1 MSSSIDQRIVEMQF
15 DNKEFE
21 SGIQTSLK
29 SIRNLENGLQLKD
42 GAKGFENIGRAANN
56 VSFDTLGNG
65 VVAIQQKFTAME
77 VVAITALQNIVNKA
91 MAAGEHLVKSLS
103 IDQIS
108 AGFEKF
114 GSKTSSVATLEA
126 QGYALEDV
134 NRELDRLNTFTD
146 ETSYNFTD
154 IVANIA
160 KFTATGKN
168 LTESVT
174 AMEGIANWA
183 ALSGQNAQTA
193 SRAMYQLSQAMGAG
207 VMRLEDYKSIQN
219 ASMDT
224 DEFRRKCIAAAI
236 SLGTLKD
243 NGDETYSAVSQ
254 GAKATAFNVS
264 QFTTQLTDGAWLT
277 SDVMMQVFNDY
288 SKAVTEIVDAS
299 NKRSMTVSEIIEE
312 IHSKSEK
319 ESISID
325 EAIKSLGYTFDEFSL
340 KAFEAAQ
347 KARTF
352 GDAIESVKDA
362 VSTGWMKTFELIFG
376 NADEATDLWTE
387 LANRMYDVFAGG
399 AEIRNEI
406 LESWKDAGGRT
417 DLIDSI
423 WNIWDAVESV
433 VVPIKEAFDN
443 IFPPMTAE
451 RLVNITSTLESFT
464 SKLKISD
471 DTADKLKRTFSGIFS
486 VFSIFKKVLGT
497 VGDAVAR
504 LLGASGLK
512 DLGNVLLNATAKIGD
527 FLTSL
532 NENLDLSSFESFL
545 SSITTAISNFV
556 SSLTGG
562 SSLSGVL
569 DSIGSIIGSLASKI
583 GEIVSQI
590 ISWTKENV
598 SLMGIG
604 QTLGTIFGILVGKN
618 IVDATKNL
626 SGATKSIKE
635 FLSNLFDK
643 KKESGLKSSISEIFD
658 SLHDSLENFTTG
670 IKASALL
677 EIAAAIG
684 ILTASLKTISELD
697 LGGIVKSVTTIGV
710 LFKMLSMTLE
720 SVTKTLQSNGSKGLV
735 KAGASMVLMA
745 ESMKILAD
753 AVSKFGSLSLPELG
767 KGLIGVAGGLT
778 ALCLGLKAISG
789 VKVSLTTSAAML
801 ALAESCNIL
810 GDAMTKF
817 AGLSWDEIAHG
828 LVGMGGALAELV
840 VAISALGKSGNFSS
854 LLGSAGIFVVVQSL
868 EPLADALA
876 KFGSMSWEEIQ
887 RGLVAMGVAIG
898 ELSVALIAVGT
909 IAGFSSIFA
918 AGALDLVILGLSSLA
933 DALMKFGS
941 IPWEQ
946 SSQGIDAMGGA
957 LAELSIALVAVG
969 KLAGFSGI
977 FAAGSIDLVILGM
990 EPLADALAKFG
1001 SMSWEEIQRGL
1012 VAMGGALAEVSLFSG
1027 ALGVIAGFS
1036 GLLGAGSILL
1046 TIQGLGDLAD
1056 ALAKFGS
1063 IPWEQGM
1070 QGLGFMG
1077 SALSEIAIIT
1087 AADGLLAGIAGVIGS
1102 GSLLIAIQGLSDLAD
1117 AFIKF
1122 SEIPWENAQTGLAS
1136 MGAALSEIAGGGLLA
1151 TFSGFG
1157 ASAISDMAKPLGDLA
1172 DSVKKWSDVTVPT
1185 GIATQ
1190 LGSLASG
1197 VNGFMFAGSGA
1208 DAIATVAKP
1217 IGDLA
1222 NSVKKWS
1229 DVVVPQDIGTQLGS
1243 LATGVNG
1250 FMFGGMGA
1258 NAIATLAEPLGK
1270 LAISVKKWS
1279 GVTIPD
1285 TLGTQLSG
1293 LATGVTSFTFSELG
1307 ASVLNPVSEG
1317 LTSLVEAV
1325 KKWAD
1330 VSIPE
1335 NMSAD
1340 LQNLALGIS
1349 SFGPD
1354 FLAGWSL
1361 SAVVGPLKELADSVK
1376 AWADV
1381 SLPTNMQSNLES
1393 LAKGVEAFSFSAF
1406 GGWSISAIV
1415 APLKDL
1421 AASVSAWNTVSFSSS
1436 LGENLEKLATGLESM
1451 AGVSFGYGYVST
1463 LDSVR
1468 SSISEFSSID
1478 FASIASGFNLLNEA
1492 GANLQ
1497 VSLSS
1502 LLEIIS
1508 GYANS
1513 FNSEGAL
1520 LATAL
1525 SDGMLLQSEVLTTTV
1540 TILLTNAVSSA
1551 NQKYNDFL
1559 NAGSYLATALG
1570 AGISQNTSTV
1580 DAVNATMDT
1589 SLQNIQN
1596 RQGDFYS
1603 SGDSSATSVSDGFAS
1618 KQYASVG
1625 TIENLITACISKIN
1639 NMQKDF
1645 LTAGTHSIDGF
1656 IEGITSKIQ
1665 AAAEA
1670 AADLARSALN
1680 AAKLALDI
1688 NSPSKEFAWLGEM
1701 SGEGYI
1707 QAMHKMVSKV
1717 SQSGTEL
1724 GNAAVNSITLALESL
1739 MDLVNNGIDTEPT
1752 IRPVIDLSDVEAG
1765 LYTLNGLMSDRR
1777 TLALAGS
1784 VRNVNSAARQMSAPV
1799 STNDNGSDDQNESTP
1814 IVQEF
1819 NQYNYSPKAL
1829 SRREI
1834 YRDTKNLF
1842 AIMKRGG
1849 KAR

>member
-56 VSFDTLGNG
+56 VSFDTLGSG

-154 IVANIA
+154 MVANIA

-277 SDVMMQVFNDY
+277 SDVMMKVFNDY

-319 ESISID
+319 ESISVD

-433 VVPIKEAFDN
+433 VIPIKEAFDN

-451 RLVNITSTLESFT
+451 RLVNITSALESFT
-464 SKLKISD
+464 SKLKIGD
-471 DTADKLKRTFSGIFS
+471 ETADKLKRTFSGIFS
-486 VFSIFKKVLGT
+486 VFSIFKKILGT
-497 VGDAVAR
+497 VGDAVAK

-512 DLGNVLLNATAKIGD
+512 DLGNMLLNITAKIGD

-532 NENLDLSSFESFL
+532 NENLDLGSFESFL
-545 SSITTAISNFV
+545 SSITTVVSNFV
-556 SSLTGG
+556 SSLTGS

-569 DSIGSIIGSLASKI
+569 GGIGSIIGSLASKI
-583 GEIVSQI
+583 GEVLSQI
-590 ISWTKENV
+590 VSWTKENV

-618 IVDATKNL
+618 IVDATNNL
-626 SGATKSIKE
+626 SGATKSIKD
-635 FLSNLFDK
+635 FFSNLFDK
-643 KKESGLKSSISEIFD
+643 KKENGLKSSISGIFD
-658 SLHDSLENFTTG
+658 SLHDSIENFTTG

-720 SVTKTLQSNGSKGLV
+720 SITKTLQSNGSKGLV
-735 KAGASMVLMA
+735 KAGASIVLMA

-753 AVSKFGSLSLPELG
+753 AMSKFGSRSLPELG
-767 KGLIGVAGGLT
+767 KGLTGVAGGLT
-778 ALCLGLKAISG
+778 ALCLGLKAING
-789 VKVSLTTSAAML
+789 VKISLTTSVAML

-810 GDAMTKF
+810 GDTMTKF

-840 VAISALGKSGNFSS
+840 VAISVLGKFGGFSS
-854 LLGSAGIFVVVQSL
+854 LLGSAGILVVVQSL

-876 KFGSMSWEEIQ
+876 KFGSMPWEEIQ

-918 AGALDLVILGLSSLA
+918 AGALDLVILGLS
-933 DALMKFGS
+933 
-941 IPWEQ
+941 
-946 SSQGIDAMGGA
+946 
-957 LAELSIALVAVG
+957 
-969 KLAGFSGI
+969 
-977 FAAGSIDLVILGM
+977 
-990 EPLADALAKFG
+990 PLADALAKFG
-1001 SMSWEEIQRGL
+1001 SMSWKEIQRSL

-1046 TIQGLGDLAD
+1046 TIQGLGDIAD

-1063 IPWEQGM
+1063 IPWEQCM

-1102 GSLLIAIQGLSDLAD
+1102 GSLLIAIQGLGDLAD

-1157 ASAISDMAKPLGDLA
+1157 ASAISEMAKPLGDLA

-1243 LATGVNG
+1243 LASGVNG

-1258 NAIATLAEPLGK
+1258 NTIATLAEPLGN

-1279 GVTIPD
+1279 GVTVPD
-1285 TLGTQLSG
+1285 TFGTQLSG
-1293 LATGVTSFTFSELG
+1293 LATGIISFTFSGLG

-1335 NMSAD
+1335 NMSTD

-1361 SAVVGPLKELADSVK
+1361 SAVVGPLKELVDSVK
-1376 AWADV
+1376 AWTDV

-1415 APLKDL
+1415 TPLKEL
-1421 AASVSAWNTVSFSSS
+1421 AASISAWNNVSFSGN

-1478 FASIASGFNLLNEA
+1478 FASITSGFNLLNEA
-1492 GANLQ
+1492 GTNLQ

-1513 FNSEGAL
+1513 FNSEGVS

-1580 DAVNATMDT
+1580 DAVNATMNT
-1589 SLQNIQN
+1589 SLQSIQN

-1603 SGDSSATSVSDGFAS
+1603 SGNGSATNVSNGFAS
-1618 KQYASVG
+1618 KQAASVG
-1625 TIENLITACISKIN
+1625 TVENLITACISKIN
-1639 NMQKDF
+1639 AMRTDF
-1645 LTAGTHSIDGF
+1645 LTAGTHAISGF
-1656 IEGITSKIQ
+1656 IDGITSKIPS
-1665 AAAEA
+1665 AAESA
-1670 AADLARSALN
+1670 ANLARSALN
-1680 AAKLALDI
+1680 AAKSALDI

-1717 SQSGTEL
+1717 SQSGSEL
-1724 GNAAVNSITLALESL
+1724 GNTAVNSTTLALESL
-1739 MDLVNNGIDTEPT
+1739 MDLVNNGIDATPT
-1752 IRPVIDLSDVEAG
+1752 IRPVIDLSDVESGVTA
-1765 LYTLNGLMSDRR
+1765 LNGLMTAPHTLSLTGSINRVNAVSNSMDDSRSD
-1777 TLALAGS
+1777 
-1784 VRNVNSAARQMSAPV
+1784 SAS
-1799 STNDNGSDDQNESTP
+1799 SNQN
-1814 IVQEF
+1814 
-1819 NQYNYSPKAL
+1819 
-1829 SRREI
+1829 
-1834 YRDTKNLF
+1834 
-1842 AIMKRGG
+1842 GG
-1849 KAR
+1849 KTVEYGPMTINVYGAVGQDVNELANIVMEKVQHKVERTGAMWE

>member
-56 VSFDTLGNG
+56 VSFDTLGSG
-65 VVAIQQKFTAME
+65 VIAIQQKFTAME

-154 IVANIA
+154 MVANIA

-264 QFTTQLTDGAWLT
+264 QFTTQLTEGAWLT
-277 SDVMMQVFNDY
+277 SDVMMKVFNDY

-340 KAFEAAQ
+340 KAFESAQ

-433 VVPIKEAFDN
+433 VIPIKEAFDN
-443 IFPPMTAE
+443 IFPSMTAE
-451 RLVNITSTLESFT
+451 RLVNITSALESFT
-464 SKLKISD
+464 SKLKIGD
-471 DTADKLKRTFSGIFS
+471 ETADKLKRTFSGIFS
-486 VFSIFKKVLGT
+486 VFSIFKKILGT
-497 VGDAVAR
+497 VSDAVAK

-512 DLGNVLLNATAKIGD
+512 DLGNMLLNITAKIGD

-545 SSITTAISNFV
+545 SSITTVISNFV
-556 SSLTGG
+556 SSLTGSFG
-562 SSLSGVL
+562 LSGVL
-569 DSIGSIIGSLASKI
+569 GGIGSIIGSLASKI
-583 GEIVSQI
+583 GEVVSQI
-590 ISWTKENV
+590 VSWTKENV

-618 IVDATKNL
+618 IVDATNNL

-635 FLSNLFDK
+635 FFSNLFDK
-643 KKESGLKSSISEIFD
+643 KKESGLKSSISGIFD
-658 SLHDSLENFTTG
+658 SLHDSLENFTAG

-684 ILTASLKTISELD
+684 ILTESLKTISELD

-753 AVSKFGSLSLPELG
+753 AMSKFGNFSLPELG
-767 KGLIGVAGGLT
+767 KGLTGVAGGLT
-778 ALCLGLKAISG
+778 ALCLGLKAING
-789 VKVSLTTSAAML
+789 VKVSLTTSVAML

-840 VAISALGKSGNFSS
+840 VAISVLGKFGGFSS

-868 EPLADALA
+868 EPL
-876 KFGSMSWEEIQ
+876 
-887 RGLVAMGVAIG
+887 V
-898 ELSVALIAVGT
+898 
-909 IAGFSSIFA
+909 
-918 AGALDLVILGLSSLA
+918 
-933 DALMKFGS
+933 
-941 IPWEQ
+941 
-946 SSQGIDAMGGA
+946 
-957 LAELSIALVAVG
+957 
-969 KLAGFSGI
+969 
-977 FAAGSIDLVILGM
+977 
-990 EPLADALAKFG
+990 DALAKFG

-1012 VAMGGALAEVSLFSG
+1012 VAMGGALVEVSLFSG

-1046 TIQGLGDLAD
+1046 TIQGLSDLAD

-1063 IPWEQGM
+1063 ISWEQGM

-1087 AADGLLAGIAGVIGS
+1087 AADGLLAGIAGAIGS
-1102 GSLLIAIQGLSDLAD
+1102 GSLLIAIQGLGDLAD

-1122 SEIPWENAQTGLAS
+1122 SEIPWENAQTGLAT
-1136 MGAALSEIAGGGLLA
+1136 MGTALSEIAGGGLLA

-1157 ASAISDMAKPLGDLA
+1157 ASAISEMANPLGDLA

-1243 LATGVNG
+1243 LASGVNG

-1258 NAIATLAEPLGK
+1258 NTIATLAEPIGK

-1279 GVTIPD
+1279 GVTVPD

-1293 LATGVTSFTFSELG
+1293 LATGVTSFTFSGLG

-1330 VSIPE
+1330 VFIPE
-1335 NMSAD
+1335 NMSTD

-1376 AWADV
+1376 AWNDV

-1415 APLKDL
+1415 TPLKDL
-1421 AASVSAWNTVSFSSS
+1421 AASLSAWNNVSFSGN

-1451 AGVSFGYGYVST
+1451 AGVSFGYGYAST

-1492 GANLQ
+1492 GTNLQ

-1513 FNSEGAL
+1513 FNSEGAS

-1525 SDGMLLQSEVLTTTV
+1525 SEGMLLQSEVLTTTV

-1580 DAVNATMDT
+1580 NAVNATIDT
-1589 SLQNIQN
+1589 SLQSIQN

-1603 SGDSSATSVSDGFAS
+1603 SGDGSATNVSNGFAS
-1618 KQYASVG
+1618 KQGASVG
-1625 TIENLITACISKIN
+1625 TVENLITACVSKIN
-1639 NMQKDF
+1639 AMRTDF
-1645 LTAGTHSIDGF
+1645 LTAGTYAIGGF
-1656 IEGITSKIQ
+1656 IEGFTSKIQ
-1665 AAAEA
+1665 SAAEA

-1680 AAKLALDI
+1680 AAKSALDI

-1724 GNAAVNSITLALESL
+1724 GNTAVNSTTLALESL
-1739 MDLVNNGIDTEPT
+1739 MDLINNGIDTEPT

-1799 STNDNGSDDQNESTP
+1799 STNDNSSANQNEP
-1814 IVQEF
+1814 APVVQEF

-1849 KAR
+1849 KA

>member
-56 VSFDTLGNG
+56 VSFDTLGSG

-154 IVANIA
+154 MVANIA

-277 SDVMMQVFNDY
+277 SDVMMKVFNDY

-433 VVPIKEAFDN
+433 VIPIKEAFDN

-451 RLVNITSTLESFT
+451 RLVNITSALESFT
-464 SKLKISD
+464 SKLKIGD
-471 DTADKLKRTFSGIFS
+471 ETADKLKRTFSGIFS
-486 VFSIFKKVLGT
+486 VFSIFKKILGT
-497 VGDAVAR
+497 VSDAVAK

-512 DLGNVLLNATAKIGD
+512 DLGNMLLNITAKIGD

-545 SSITTAISNFV
+545 SSITTVISNFV
-556 SSLTGG
+556 SSLTGSFG
-562 SSLSGVL
+562 LSGVL
-569 DSIGSIIGSLASKI
+569 GGIGSIIGSFASKI
-583 GEIVSQI
+583 GEVVSQI
-590 ISWTKENV
+590 VSWTKENV

-618 IVDATKNL
+618 IVDATNNL

-635 FLSNLFDK
+635 FFSNLFDK

-658 SLHDSLENFTTG
+658 SLHDSLENFTAG

-753 AVSKFGSLSLPELG
+753 AMSKFGSLSLPELG
-767 KGLIGVAGGLT
+767 KGLTGVAGGLT
-778 ALCLGLKAISG
+778 ALCLGLKAING
-789 VKVSLTTSAAML
+789 VKVSLTTSVAML

-840 VAISALGKSGNFSS
+840 VAISVLGKFGGFSS

-868 EPLADALA
+868 EPL
-876 KFGSMSWEEIQ
+876 
-887 RGLVAMGVAIG
+887 V
-898 ELSVALIAVGT
+898 
-909 IAGFSSIFA
+909 
-918 AGALDLVILGLSSLA
+918 
-933 DALMKFGS
+933 
-941 IPWEQ
+941 
-946 SSQGIDAMGGA
+946 
-957 LAELSIALVAVG
+957 
-969 KLAGFSGI
+969 
-977 FAAGSIDLVILGM
+977 
-990 EPLADALAKFG
+990 DALAKFG

-1046 TIQGLGDLAD
+1046 TIQGLSDLAD

-1087 AADGLLAGIAGVIGS
+1087 AADGLLAGIAGAIGS

-1122 SEIPWENAQTGLAS
+1122 SEIPWENAQTGLAT
-1136 MGAALSEIAGGGLLA
+1136 MGTALSEIAGGGLLA

-1157 ASAISDMAKPLGDLA
+1157 ASAISEMAKPLGDLA

-1243 LATGVNG
+1243 LASGVNG

-1258 NAIATLAEPLGK
+1258 NTIATLAEPIGK

-1279 GVTIPD
+1279 GVTVPD

-1293 LATGVTSFTFSELG
+1293 LATGVTSFTFSGLG

-1330 VSIPE
+1330 VFIPE
-1335 NMSAD
+1335 NMSTD

-1376 AWADV
+1376 AWNDV

-1415 APLKDL
+1415 TPLKDL
-1421 AASVSAWNTVSFSSS
+1421 AASLSAWNNVSFSGN

-1451 AGVSFGYGYVST
+1451 TGISFGYGYAST

-1492 GANLQ
+1492 GTNLQ

-1513 FNSEGAL
+1513 FNSEGAS

-1540 TILLTNAVSSA
+1540 TILLTNAVLSA

-1570 AGISQNTSTV
+1570 VGISQNTSMV
-1580 DAVNATMDT
+1580 DAVNATMNT
-1589 SLQNIQN
+1589 SLQSIQN
-1596 RQGDFYS
+1596 RQGAFYS
-1603 SGDSSATSVSDGFAS
+1603 SGNGSATNVSNGFAS
-1618 KQYASVG
+1618 KQDAFVG
-1625 TIENLITACISKIN
+1625 TVGNLITACISKIN
-1639 NMQKDF
+1639 SMRTDF
-1645 LTAGTHSIDGF
+1645 LTAGTYAISGF

-1665 AAAEA
+1665 SAAEA

-1680 AAKLALDI
+1680 AAKSALDI

-1724 GNAAVNSITLALESL
+1724 GNAAVNSATLALESL
-1739 MDLVNNGIDTEPT
+1739 MDLVSNGIDTEPT

-1784 VRNVNSAARQMSAPV
+1784 VRNVNSAARQMTSSV
-1799 STNDNGSDDQNESTP
+1799 STNDNSSANQNEP
-1814 IVQEF
+1814 APVVQEF

-1849 KAR
+1849 KA

>member
-56 VSFDTLGNG
+56 VSFDTLGSG

-154 IVANIA
+154 MVANIA

-264 QFTTQLTDGAWLT
+264 QFTTQLTEGAWLT
-277 SDVMMQVFNDY
+277 SDVMMKVFNDY

-340 KAFEAAQ
+340 KAFESAQ

-433 VVPIKEAFDN
+433 VIPIKEAFDN

-451 RLVNITSTLESFT
+451 RLVNITSALESFT
-464 SKLKISD
+464 SKLKIGD
-471 DTADKLKRTFSGIFS
+471 ETADKLKRTFSGIFS
-486 VFSIFKKVLGT
+486 VFSIFKKILGT
-497 VGDAVAR
+497 VSDAVAK

-512 DLGNVLLNATAKIGD
+512 DLGNMLLTITAKIGD

-545 SSITTAISNFV
+545 SSITTVISNFV
-556 SSLTGG
+556 SSLTGSFG
-562 SSLSGVL
+562 LSGVL
-569 DSIGSIIGSLASKI
+569 GGIGSIIGSLASKI
-583 GEIVSQI
+583 GEVVSQI
-590 ISWTKENV
+590 VSWTKENV

-618 IVDATKNL
+618 IVDATNNL

-635 FLSNLFDK
+635 FFSNLFDK
-643 KKESGLKSSISEIFD
+643 KKESGLKSSISGIFD
-658 SLHDSLENFTTG
+658 SLHDSLENFTAG

-753 AVSKFGSLSLPELG
+753 AMSKFGSFSLPELG
-767 KGLIGVAGGLT
+767 KGLTGVAGGLT
-778 ALCLGLKAISG
+778 ALCLGLKAING
-789 VKVSLTTSAAML
+789 VKVSLTTSVAML

-817 AGLSWDEIAHG
+817 SGLSWDEIAHG

-840 VAISALGKSGNFSS
+840 VAISVLGKFGGFSS

-868 EPLADALA
+868 EPL
-876 KFGSMSWEEIQ
+876 
-887 RGLVAMGVAIG
+887 V
-898 ELSVALIAVGT
+898 
-909 IAGFSSIFA
+909 
-918 AGALDLVILGLSSLA
+918 
-933 DALMKFGS
+933 
-941 IPWEQ
+941 
-946 SSQGIDAMGGA
+946 
-957 LAELSIALVAVG
+957 
-969 KLAGFSGI
+969 
-977 FAAGSIDLVILGM
+977 
-990 EPLADALAKFG
+990 DALAKFG

-1046 TIQGLGDLAD
+1046 TIQGLSDLAD

-1087 AADGLLAGIAGVIGS
+1087 AADGLLAGIAGAIGS
-1102 GSLLIAIQGLSDLAD
+1102 GSLLIAIQGLGDLAD

-1122 SEIPWENAQTGLAS
+1122 SEIPWENAQTGLAT

-1157 ASAISDMAKPLGDLA
+1157 ASAISEMAKPLGDLA

-1243 LATGVNG
+1243 LASGVNG

-1258 NAIATLAEPLGK
+1258 NAIATLAEPLGN

-1279 GVTIPD
+1279 GVTVPD

-1293 LATGVTSFTFSELG
+1293 LATGVTSFTFSGLG

-1330 VSIPE
+1330 VYIPE
-1335 NMSAD
+1335 NMSTD

-1361 SAVVGPLKELADSVK
+1361 SAVVSPLKELADSVK
-1376 AWADV
+1376 AWTDV

-1415 APLKDL
+1415 APLKDF
-1421 AASVSAWNTVSFSSS
+1421 AASISAWNNVSFSGN

-1451 AGVSFGYGYVST
+1451 AGVSFGYGYAST

-1492 GANLQ
+1492 GTNLQ

-1513 FNSEGAL
+1513 FNSEGAS

-1525 SDGMLLQSEVLTTTV
+1525 SEGMLLQSEVLTTTI

-1580 DAVNATMDT
+1580 NAVNATIDT
-1589 SLQNIQN
+1589 SLQSIQN

-1603 SGDSSATSVSDGFAS
+1603 SGDGSATNVSNGFAS
-1618 KQYASVG
+1618 KQGASVG
-1625 TIENLITACISKIN
+1625 TVENLITACVSKIN
-1639 NMQKDF
+1639 AMRTDF
-1645 LTAGTHSIDGF
+1645 LTAGTYAIGGF
-1656 IEGITSKIQ
+1656 IEGFTSKIQ
-1665 AAAEA
+1665 SAAEA

-1680 AAKLALDI
+1680 AAKSALDI

-1724 GNAAVNSITLALESL
+1724 GNTAVNSTTLALESL
-1739 MDLVNNGIDTEPT
+1739 MDLINNGIDTEPT

-1799 STNDNGSDDQNESTP
+1799 STNDNSSDNQNEPTP
-1814 IVQEF
+1814 VVQEF

-1849 KAR
+1849 KA

>member
-56 VSFDTLGNG
+56 VSFDTLGSG
-65 VVAIQQKFTAME
+65 VIAIQQKFTAME

-154 IVANIA
+154 MVANIA

-264 QFTTQLTDGAWLT
+264 QFTTQLTEGAWLT
-277 SDVMMQVFNDY
+277 SDVMMKVFNDY

-340 KAFEAAQ
+340 KAFESAQ

-433 VVPIKEAFDN
+433 VIPIKEAFDN

-451 RLVNITSTLESFT
+451 RLVNITSALESFT
-464 SKLKISD
+464 SKLKIGD
-471 DTADKLKRTFSGIFS
+471 ETADKLKRTFSGIFS
-486 VFSIFKKVLGT
+486 VFSIFKKILGT
-497 VGDAVAR
+497 VSDAVAK

-512 DLGNVLLNATAKIGD
+512 DLGNMLLNITAKIGD

-545 SSITTAISNFV
+545 SSITTVISNFV
-556 SSLTGG
+556 SSLTGSFG
-562 SSLSGVL
+562 LSGVL
-569 DSIGSIIGSLASKI
+569 GGIGSIIGSLASKI
-583 GEIVSQI
+583 GEVVSQI
-590 ISWTKENV
+590 VSWTKENV

-618 IVDATKNL
+618 IVDATNNL

-635 FLSNLFDK
+635 FFSNLFDK
-643 KKESGLKSSISEIFD
+643 KKESGLKSSISGIFD
-658 SLHDSLENFTTG
+658 SLHDSLENFTAG

-684 ILTASLKTISELD
+684 ILTESLKTISELD

-753 AVSKFGSLSLPELG
+753 AMSKFGNFSLPELG
-767 KGLIGVAGGLT
+767 KGLTGVAGGLT
-778 ALCLGLKAISG
+778 ALCLGLKAING
-789 VKVSLTTSAAML
+789 VKVSLTTSVAML

-840 VAISALGKSGNFSS
+840 VAISVLGKFGGFFS

-868 EPLADALA
+868 EPL
-876 KFGSMSWEEIQ
+876 
-887 RGLVAMGVAIG
+887 V
-898 ELSVALIAVGT
+898 
-909 IAGFSSIFA
+909 
-918 AGALDLVILGLSSLA
+918 
-933 DALMKFGS
+933 
-941 IPWEQ
+941 
-946 SSQGIDAMGGA
+946 
-957 LAELSIALVAVG
+957 
-969 KLAGFSGI
+969 
-977 FAAGSIDLVILGM
+977 
-990 EPLADALAKFG
+990 DALAKFG

-1012 VAMGGALAEVSLFSG
+1012 VAMGGALVEVSLFSG

-1046 TIQGLGDLAD
+1046 TIQGLSDLAD

-1063 IPWEQGM
+1063 ISWEQGM

-1087 AADGLLAGIAGVIGS
+1087 AADGLLAGIAGAIGS
-1102 GSLLIAIQGLSDLAD
+1102 GSLLIAIQGLGDLAD

-1122 SEIPWENAQTGLAS
+1122 SEIPWENAQTGLAT
-1136 MGAALSEIAGGGLLA
+1136 MGTALSEIAGGGLLA

-1157 ASAISDMAKPLGDLA
+1157 ASAISEMANPLGDLA

-1243 LATGVNG
+1243 LASGVNG

-1258 NAIATLAEPLGK
+1258 NTIATLAEPIGK

-1279 GVTIPD
+1279 GVTVPD

-1293 LATGVTSFTFSELG
+1293 LATGVTSFTFSGLG

-1330 VSIPE
+1330 VFIPE
-1335 NMSAD
+1335 NMSTD

-1376 AWADV
+1376 AWNDV

-1415 APLKDL
+1415 TPLKDL
-1421 AASVSAWNTVSFSSS
+1421 AASLSAWNNVSFSGN

-1451 AGVSFGYGYVST
+1451 AGVSFGYGYAST

-1492 GANLQ
+1492 GTNLQ

-1513 FNSEGAL
+1513 FNSEGAS

-1525 SDGMLLQSEVLTTTV
+1525 SEGMLLQSEVLTTTV

-1580 DAVNATMDT
+1580 NAVNATIDT
-1589 SLQNIQN
+1589 SLQSIQN

-1603 SGDSSATSVSDGFAS
+1603 SGDGSATNVSNGFAS
-1618 KQYASVG
+1618 KQGASVG
-1625 TIENLITACISKIN
+1625 TVENLITACVSKIN
-1639 NMQKDF
+1639 AMRTDF
-1645 LTAGTHSIDGF
+1645 LTAGTYAIGGF
-1656 IEGITSKIQ
+1656 IEGFTSKIQ
-1665 AAAEA
+1665 SAAEA

-1680 AAKLALDI
+1680 AAKSALDI

-1724 GNAAVNSITLALESL
+1724 GNTAVNSTTLALESL
-1739 MDLVNNGIDTEPT
+1739 MDLINNGIDTEPT

-1799 STNDNGSDDQNESTP
+1799 STNDNSSDNQNEPTP
-1814 IVQEF
+1814 VVQEF

-1849 KAR
+1849 KT

>member
-56 VSFDTLGNG
+56 VSFDTLGSG

-154 IVANIA
+154 MVANIA

-277 SDVMMQVFNDY
+277 SDVMMKVFNDY

-319 ESISID
+319 ESISVD

-433 VVPIKEAFDN
+433 VIPIKEAFDN

-451 RLVNITSTLESFT
+451 RLVNITSALESFT
-464 SKLKISD
+464 SKLKIGD
-471 DTADKLKRTFSGIFS
+471 ETADKLKRTFSGIFS
-486 VFSIFKKVLGT
+486 VFSIFKKILGT
-497 VGDAVAR
+497 VGDAVAK

-512 DLGNVLLNATAKIGD
+512 DLGNMLLNITVKIGD

-532 NENLDLSSFESFL
+532 NENLDLGSFESFL
-545 SSITTAISNFV
+545 SSITTVVSNFV
-556 SSLTGG
+556 SSLTGS

-569 DSIGSIIGSLASKI
+569 GGIGSIIGSLASKI
-583 GEIVSQI
+583 GEVLSQI
-590 ISWTKENV
+590 VSWTKENV

-618 IVDATKNL
+618 IVDATNNL
-626 SGATKSIKE
+626 SGATKSIKD
-635 FLSNLFDK
+635 FFSNLFDK
-643 KKESGLKSSISEIFD
+643 KKENGLKSSISGIFD
-658 SLHDSLENFTTG
+658 SLHDSIENFTTG

-720 SVTKTLQSNGSKGLV
+720 SITKTLQSNGSKGLV
-735 KAGASMVLMA
+735 KAGASIVLMA

-753 AVSKFGSLSLPELG
+753 AMSKFGSRSLPELG
-767 KGLIGVAGGLT
+767 KGLTGVAGGLT
-778 ALCLGLKAISG
+778 ALCLGLKAING
-789 VKVSLTTSAAML
+789 VKISLTTSVAML

-810 GDAMTKF
+810 GDTMTKF

-840 VAISALGKSGNFSS
+840 VAISVLGKFGGFSS
-854 LLGSAGIFVVVQSL
+854 LLGSAGILVVVQSL

-876 KFGSMSWEEIQ
+876 KFGSMPWEEIQ

-918 AGALDLVILGLSSLA
+918 AGALDLVILGLSPLA

-946 SSQGIDAMGGA
+946 STQGIDAMGGA
-957 LAELSIALVAVG
+957 LAELSIALIAVG

-990 EPLADALAKFG
+990 KPLADALAKFG
-1001 SMSWEEIQRGL
+1001 SMSWKEIQRSL

-1046 TIQGLGDLAD
+1046 TIQGLGDIAD

-1063 IPWEQGM
+1063 IPWEQCM

-1102 GSLLIAIQGLSDLAD
+1102 GSLLIAIQGLGDLAD

-1157 ASAISDMAKPLGDLA
+1157 ASAISEMAKPLGDLA

-1243 LATGVNG
+1243 LA
-1250 FMFGGMGA
+1250 
-1258 NAIATLAEPLGK
+1258 
-1270 LAISVKKWS
+1270 
-1279 GVTIPD
+1279 
-1285 TLGTQLSG
+1285 
-1293 LATGVTSFTFSELG
+1293 
-1307 ASVLNPVSEG
+1307 
-1317 LTSLVEAV
+1317 
-1325 KKWAD
+1325 
-1330 VSIPE
+1330 
-1335 NMSAD
+1335 
-1340 LQNLALGIS
+1340 
-1349 SFGPD
+1349 
-1354 FLAGWSL
+1354 
-1361 SAVVGPLKELADSVK
+1361 
-1376 AWADV
+1376 
-1381 SLPTNMQSNLES
+1381 
-1393 LAKGVEAFSFSAF
+1393 KGVEAFSFSAF

-1415 APLKDL
+1415 TPLKEL
-1421 AASVSAWNTVSFSSS
+1421 AASISAWNNVSFSGN

-1478 FASIASGFNLLNEA
+1478 FASITSGFNLLNEA
-1492 GANLQ
+1492 GTNLQ

-1513 FNSEGAL
+1513 FNSEGVS

-1580 DAVNATMDT
+1580 DAVNATMNT
-1589 SLQNIQN
+1589 SLQSIQN

-1603 SGDSSATSVSDGFAS
+1603 SGNGSATNVSNGFAS
-1618 KQYASVG
+1618 KQAASVG
-1625 TIENLITACISKIN
+1625 TVENLITACISKIN
-1639 NMQKDF
+1639 AMRTDF
-1645 LTAGTHSIDGF
+1645 LTAGTHAISGF
-1656 IEGITSKIQ
+1656 IDGITSKIPS
-1665 AAAEA
+1665 AAESA
-1670 AADLARSALN
+1670 ANLARSALN
-1680 AAKLALDI
+1680 AAKSALDI

-1717 SQSGTEL
+1717 SQSGSEL
-1724 GNAAVNSITLALESL
+1724 GNTAVNSTTLALESL
-1739 MDLVNNGIDTEPT
+1739 MDLVNNGIDATPT
-1752 IRPVIDLSDVEAG
+1752 IRPVIDLSDVESGVTA
-1765 LYTLNGLMSDRR
+1765 LNGLMTAPHTLSLTGSINRVNAVSNSMDDSRSD
-1777 TLALAGS
+1777 
-1784 VRNVNSAARQMSAPV
+1784 SAS
-1799 STNDNGSDDQNESTP
+1799 SNQN
-1814 IVQEF
+1814 
-1819 NQYNYSPKAL
+1819 
-1829 SRREI
+1829 
-1834 YRDTKNLF
+1834 
-1842 AIMKRGG
+1842 GG
-1849 KAR
+1849 KTVEYGPMTINVYGAVGQDVNELANIVMEKVQHKVERTGAMWE

>member
-56 VSFDTLGNG
+56 VSFDTLGSG

-154 IVANIA
+154 MVANIA

-264 QFTTQLTDGAWLT
+264 QFTTQLTEGAWLT
-277 SDVMMQVFNDY
+277 SDVMMTVFNDY

-340 KAFEAAQ
+340 KAFESAQ

-433 VVPIKEAFDN
+433 VIPIKEAFDN

-451 RLVNITSTLESFT
+451 RLVNITSALESFT
-464 SKLKISD
+464 SKLKIGD
-471 DTADKLKRTFSGIFS
+471 ETADKLKRTFSGIFS
-486 VFSIFKKVLGT
+486 VFSIFKKILGT
-497 VGDAVAR
+497 VSDAVAK

-512 DLGNVLLNATAKIGD
+512 DLGNMLLNITAKIGD

-545 SSITTAISNFV
+545 SSITTVISNFV
-556 SSLTGG
+556 SSLTGSFG
-562 SSLSGVL
+562 LSGVL
-569 DSIGSIIGSLASKI
+569 GGIGSIIGSLASKI
-583 GEIVSQI
+583 GEVVSQI
-590 ISWTKENV
+590 VSWTKENV

-618 IVDATKNL
+618 IVDATNNL

-635 FLSNLFDK
+635 FFSNLFDK
-643 KKESGLKSSISEIFD
+643 KKESGLKSSISGIFD
-658 SLHDSLENFTTG
+658 SLHDSLENFTAG

-753 AVSKFGSLSLPELG
+753 AMSKFGNFSLPELG
-767 KGLIGVAGGLT
+767 KGLTGVAGGLT
-778 ALCLGLKAISG
+778 ALCLGLKAING
-789 VKVSLTTSAAML
+789 VKVSLTTSVAML

-840 VAISALGKSGNFSS
+840 VAISVLGKFGGFSS

-868 EPLADALA
+868 EPL
-876 KFGSMSWEEIQ
+876 
-887 RGLVAMGVAIG
+887 V
-898 ELSVALIAVGT
+898 
-909 IAGFSSIFA
+909 
-918 AGALDLVILGLSSLA
+918 
-933 DALMKFGS
+933 
-941 IPWEQ
+941 
-946 SSQGIDAMGGA
+946 
-957 LAELSIALVAVG
+957 
-969 KLAGFSGI
+969 
-977 FAAGSIDLVILGM
+977 
-990 EPLADALAKFG
+990 DALAKFG

-1046 TIQGLGDLAD
+1046 TIQGLSDLAD

-1063 IPWEQGM
+1063 ISWEQGM

-1087 AADGLLAGIAGVIGS
+1087 AADGLLAGIAGAIGS
-1102 GSLLIAIQGLSDLAD
+1102 GSLLIAIQGLGDLAD

-1122 SEIPWENAQTGLAS
+1122 SEIPWENAQTGLAT
-1136 MGAALSEIAGGGLLA
+1136 MGTALSEIAGGGLLA

-1157 ASAISDMAKPLGDLA
+1157 ASAISEMANPLGDLA

-1243 LATGVNG
+1243 LASGVNG

-1258 NAIATLAEPLGK
+1258 NTIATLAEPIGK

-1279 GVTIPD
+1279 GVTVPD

-1293 LATGVTSFTFSELG
+1293 LATGVTSFTFSGLG

-1330 VSIPE
+1330 VFIPE
-1335 NMSAD
+1335 NMSTD

-1376 AWADV
+1376 AWNDV
-1381 SLPTNMQSNLES
+1381 LLPTNMQSNLES

-1415 APLKDL
+1415 TPLKDL
-1421 AASVSAWNTVSFSSS
+1421 AASLSAWNNVSFSGN

-1451 AGVSFGYGYVST
+1451 AGVSFGYGYAST

-1492 GANLQ
+1492 GTNLQ

-1513 FNSEGAL
+1513 FNLEGAS

-1525 SDGMLLQSEVLTTTV
+1525 SEGMLLQSEVLTTTV

-1580 DAVNATMDT
+1580 NAVNATIDT
-1589 SLQNIQN
+1589 SLQSIQN

-1603 SGDSSATSVSDGFAS
+1603 SGDGSATNVSNGFAS
-1618 KQYASVG
+1618 KQGASVG
-1625 TIENLITACISKIN
+1625 TVENLITACVSKIN
-1639 NMQKDF
+1639 AMRTDF
-1645 LTAGTHSIDGF
+1645 LTAGTYAIGGF
-1656 IEGITSKIQ
+1656 IEGFTSKIQ
-1665 AAAEA
+1665 SAAEA

-1680 AAKLALDI
+1680 AAKSALDI

-1724 GNAAVNSITLALESL
+1724 GNTAVNSITLALESL
-1739 MDLVNNGIDTEPT
+1739 MDLINNGIDTEPT

-1784 VRNVNSAARQMSAPV
+1784 VRNVNSAARQMSTPI
-1799 STNDNGSDDQNESTP
+1799 STNGNSSDNQNEPTP
-1814 IVQEF
+1814 VVQEF

-1849 KAR
+1849 KA

>member
-56 VSFDTLGNG
+56 VSFDTLGSG
-65 VVAIQQKFTAME
+65 VIAIQQKFTAME

-154 IVANIA
+154 MVANIA

-264 QFTTQLTDGAWLT
+264 QFTTQLTEGAWLT
-277 SDVMMQVFNDY
+277 SDVMMKVFNDY

-325 EAIKSLGYTFDEFSL
+325 EAVKSLGYTFDEFSL
-340 KAFEAAQ
+340 KAFESAQ

-433 VVPIKEAFDN
+433 VIPIKEAFDN

-451 RLVNITSTLESFT
+451 RLVNITSALESFT
-464 SKLKISD
+464 SKLKIGD
-471 DTADKLKRTFSGIFS
+471 ETADKLKRTFSGIFS
-486 VFSIFKKVLGT
+486 VFSIFKKILGT
-497 VGDAVAR
+497 VSDAVAK

-512 DLGNVLLNATAKIGD
+512 DLGNMLLNITAKIGD

-545 SSITTAISNFV
+545 SSITTVMSNFV
-556 SSLTGG
+556 SSLTGSFG
-562 SSLSGVL
+562 LSGVL
-569 DSIGSIIGSLASKI
+569 GGIGSIIGSLASKI
-583 GEIVSQI
+583 GEVVSQI
-590 ISWTKENV
+590 VSWTKENV

-618 IVDATKNL
+618 IVDATNNL

-635 FLSNLFDK
+635 FFSNLFDK
-643 KKESGLKSSISEIFD
+643 KKESGLKSSISGIFD
-658 SLHDSLENFTTG
+658 SLHDSLENFTAG

-684 ILTASLKTISELD
+684 ILTESLKTISELD

-753 AVSKFGSLSLPELG
+753 AMSKFGNFSLPELG
-767 KGLIGVAGGLT
+767 KGLTGVAGGLT
-778 ALCLGLKAISG
+778 ALCLGLKAING
-789 VKVSLTTSAAML
+789 VKVSLTTSVAML

-840 VAISALGKSGNFSS
+840 VAISVLGKFGGFFS

-868 EPLADALA
+868 EPL
-876 KFGSMSWEEIQ
+876 
-887 RGLVAMGVAIG
+887 V
-898 ELSVALIAVGT
+898 
-909 IAGFSSIFA
+909 
-918 AGALDLVILGLSSLA
+918 
-933 DALMKFGS
+933 
-941 IPWEQ
+941 
-946 SSQGIDAMGGA
+946 
-957 LAELSIALVAVG
+957 
-969 KLAGFSGI
+969 
-977 FAAGSIDLVILGM
+977 
-990 EPLADALAKFG
+990 DALAKFG

-1012 VAMGGALAEVSLFSG
+1012 VAMGGALVEVSLFSG

-1046 TIQGLGDLAD
+1046 TIQGLSDLAD

-1063 IPWEQGM
+1063 ISWEQGM

-1087 AADGLLAGIAGVIGS
+1087 AADGLLAGIAGAIGS
-1102 GSLLIAIQGLSDLAD
+1102 GSLLIAIQGLGDLAD

-1122 SEIPWENAQTGLAS
+1122 SEIPWENAQTGLAT
-1136 MGAALSEIAGGGLLA
+1136 MGTALSEIAGGGLLA

-1157 ASAISDMAKPLGDLA
+1157 ASAISEMANPLGDLA

-1243 LATGVNG
+1243 LASGVNG

-1258 NAIATLAEPLGK
+1258 NTIATLAEPIGK

-1279 GVTIPD
+1279 GVTVPD

-1293 LATGVTSFTFSELG
+1293 LATGVTSFTFSGLG

-1330 VSIPE
+1330 VFIPE
-1335 NMSAD
+1335 NMSTD

-1376 AWADV
+1376 AWNDV

-1415 APLKDL
+1415 TPLKDL
-1421 AASVSAWNTVSFSSS
+1421 AASLSAWNNVSFSGN

-1451 AGVSFGYGYVST
+1451 AGVSFGYGYAST

-1492 GANLQ
+1492 GTNLQ

-1513 FNSEGAL
+1513 FNSEGAS

-1525 SDGMLLQSEVLTTTV
+1525 SEGMLLQSEVLTTTV

-1580 DAVNATMDT
+1580 NAVNATIDT
-1589 SLQNIQN
+1589 SLQSIQN

-1603 SGDSSATSVSDGFAS
+1603 SGDGSATNVSNGFAS
-1618 KQYASVG
+1618 KQGASVG
-1625 TIENLITACISKIN
+1625 TVENLITACVSKIN
-1639 NMQKDF
+1639 AMRTDF
-1645 LTAGTHSIDGF
+1645 LTAGTYAIGGF
-1656 IEGITSKIQ
+1656 IEGFTSKIQ
-1665 AAAEA
+1665 SAAEA

-1680 AAKLALDI
+1680 AAKSALDI

-1724 GNAAVNSITLALESL
+1724 GNTAVNSTTLALESL
-1739 MDLVNNGIDTEPT
+1739 MDLINNGIDTEPT

-1799 STNDNGSDDQNESTP
+1799 STNDNSSDNQNEPTP
-1814 IVQEF
+1814 VVQEF

-1849 KAR
+1849 KT

>member
-56 VSFDTLGNG
+56 VSFDTLGSG

-154 IVANIA
+154 MVANIA

-277 SDVMMQVFNDY
+277 SDVMMKVFNDY

-319 ESISID
+319 ESISVD

-433 VVPIKEAFDN
+433 VIPIKEAFDN

-451 RLVNITSTLESFT
+451 RLVNITSALESFT
-464 SKLKISD
+464 SKLKIGD
-471 DTADKLKRTFSGIFS
+471 ETADKLKRTFSGIFS
-486 VFSIFKKVLGT
+486 VFSIFKKILGT
-497 VGDAVAR
+497 VGDAVAK

-512 DLGNVLLNATAKIGD
+512 DLGNMLLNITAKIGD

-532 NENLDLSSFESFL
+532 NENLDLGSFESFL
-545 SSITTAISNFV
+545 SSITTVVSNFV
-556 SSLTGG
+556 SSLTGS

-569 DSIGSIIGSLASKI
+569 GGIGSIIGSLASKI
-583 GEIVSQI
+583 GEVLSQI
-590 ISWTKENV
+590 VSWTKENV

-618 IVDATKNL
+618 IVDATNNL
-626 SGATKSIKE
+626 SGATKSIKD
-635 FLSNLFDK
+635 FFSNLFDK
-643 KKESGLKSSISEIFD
+643 KKENGLKSSISGIFD
-658 SLHDSLENFTTG
+658 SLHDSIENFTTG

-720 SVTKTLQSNGSKGLV
+720 SITKTLQSNGSKGLV
-735 KAGASMVLMA
+735 KAGASIVLMA

-753 AVSKFGSLSLPELG
+753 AMSKFGSRSLPELG
-767 KGLIGVAGGLT
+767 KGLTGVAGGLT
-778 ALCLGLKAISG
+778 ALCLGLKAING
-789 VKVSLTTSAAML
+789 VKISLTTSVAML

-810 GDAMTKF
+810 GDTMTKF

-840 VAISALGKSGNFSS
+840 VAISVLGKFGGFSS
-854 LLGSAGIFVVVQSL
+854 LLGSAGILVVVQSL

-876 KFGSMSWEEIQ
+876 KFGSMPWEEIQ

-918 AGALDLVILGLSSLA
+918 AGALDLVILGLS
-933 DALMKFGS
+933 
-941 IPWEQ
+941 
-946 SSQGIDAMGGA
+946 
-957 LAELSIALVAVG
+957 
-969 KLAGFSGI
+969 
-977 FAAGSIDLVILGM
+977 
-990 EPLADALAKFG
+990 PLADALAKFG
-1001 SMSWEEIQRGL
+1001 SMSWKEIQRSL

-1046 TIQGLGDLAD
+1046 TIQGLGDIAD

-1063 IPWEQGM
+1063 IPWEQCM

-1102 GSLLIAIQGLSDLAD
+1102 GSLLIAIQGLGDLAD

-1157 ASAISDMAKPLGDLA
+1157 ASAISEMAKPLGDLA

-1243 LATGVNG
+1243 LASGVNG

-1258 NAIATLAEPLGK
+1258 NTIATLAEPLGN

-1279 GVTIPD
+1279 GVTVPD
-1285 TLGTQLSG
+1285 TFGTQLSG
-1293 LATGVTSFTFSELG
+1293 LATGIISFTFSGLG

-1335 NMSAD
+1335 NMSTD

-1361 SAVVGPLKELADSVK
+1361 SAVVGPLKELVDSVK
-1376 AWADV
+1376 AWTDV

-1415 APLKDL
+1415 TPLKEL
-1421 AASVSAWNTVSFSSS
+1421 AASISAWNNVSFSGN

-1478 FASIASGFNLLNEA
+1478 FASITSGFNLLNEA
-1492 GANLQ
+1492 GTNLQ

-1513 FNSEGAL
+1513 FNSEGVS

-1580 DAVNATMDT
+1580 DAVNATMNT
-1589 SLQNIQN
+1589 SLQSIQN

-1603 SGDSSATSVSDGFAS
+1603 SGNGSATNVSNGFAS
-1618 KQYASVG
+1618 KQAASVG
-1625 TIENLITACISKIN
+1625 TVENLITACISKIN
-1639 NMQKDF
+1639 AMRTDF
-1645 LTAGTHSIDGF
+1645 LTAGTHAISGF
-1656 IEGITSKIQ
+1656 IDGITSKIPS
-1665 AAAEA
+1665 AAESA
-1670 AADLARSALN
+1670 ANLARSALN
-1680 AAKLALDI
+1680 AAKSALDI

-1717 SQSGTEL
+1717 SQSGSEL
-1724 GNAAVNSITLALESL
+1724 GNTAVNSTTLALESL
-1739 MDLVNNGIDTEPT
+1739 MDLVNNGIDATQT
-1752 IRPVIDLSDVEAG
+1752 IRPVIDLSDVESGVTA
-1765 LYTLNGLMSDRR
+1765 LNGLMTAPHTLSLTGSINRVNAVSNSMDDSRSD
-1777 TLALAGS
+1777 
-1784 VRNVNSAARQMSAPV
+1784 SAS
-1799 STNDNGSDDQNESTP
+1799 SNQN
-1814 IVQEF
+1814 
-1819 NQYNYSPKAL
+1819 
-1829 SRREI
+1829 
-1834 YRDTKNLF
+1834 
-1842 AIMKRGG
+1842 GG
-1849 KAR
+1849 KTVEYGPMTINVYGAVGQDVNELANIVMEKVQHKVERTGAMWE

>member
-56 VSFDTLGNG
+56 VSFDTLGSG

-154 IVANIA
+154 MVANIA

-277 SDVMMQVFNDY
+277 SDVMMKVFNDY

-433 VVPIKEAFDN
+433 AIPIKEAFDN

-451 RLVNITSTLESFT
+451 RLVNITSALESFT
-464 SKLKISD
+464 SKLKIGD
-471 DTADKLKRTFSGIFS
+471 ETADKLKRTFSGIFS
-486 VFSIFKKVLGT
+486 VFSIFKRILGT
-497 VGDAVAR
+497 VGDAVAK

-512 DLGNVLLNATAKIGD
+512 DLGDMLLNITAKIGD

-545 SSITTAISNFV
+545 SSITTVISNFV
-556 SSLTGG
+556 SSLTD
-562 SSLSGVL
+562 SSGLSGVL
-569 DSIGSIIGSLASKI
+569 GGIGSIIGPLASKI
-583 GEIVSQI
+583 GEVVSQI

-618 IVDATKNL
+618 IVDATNNL
-626 SGATKSIKE
+626 SGVTKSIKE
-635 FLSNLFDK
+635 FFSNLFDK
-643 KKESGLKSSISEIFD
+643 KKESGLKSSISGIFD

-710 LFKMLSMTLE
+710 LFKMLSTTLE
-720 SVTKTLQSNGSKGLV
+720 SITKTLQSNGSKGLV

-753 AVSKFGSLSLPELG
+753 AMSKFGSLSLPELG
-767 KGLIGVAGGLT
+767 KGLTGVAGGLT
-778 ALCLGLKAISG
+778 AVCLGLKAING
-789 VKVSLTTSAAML
+789 VKVSLTTSVAML

-840 VAISALGKSGNFSS
+840 VAISVLGKFGGFSS

-868 EPLADALA
+868 EPL
-876 KFGSMSWEEIQ
+876 
-887 RGLVAMGVAIG
+887 V
-898 ELSVALIAVGT
+898 
-909 IAGFSSIFA
+909 
-918 AGALDLVILGLSSLA
+918 
-933 DALMKFGS
+933 
-941 IPWEQ
+941 
-946 SSQGIDAMGGA
+946 
-957 LAELSIALVAVG
+957 
-969 KLAGFSGI
+969 
-977 FAAGSIDLVILGM
+977 
-990 EPLADALAKFG
+990 DALAKFG

-1036 GLLGAGSILL
+1036 GLLGAGSMLL
-1046 TIQGLGDLAD
+1046 TIQGLSDLAD

-1063 IPWEQGM
+1063 ISWEQGM

-1087 AADGLLAGIAGVIGS
+1087 AADGLLAGIAGAIGS
-1102 GSLLIAIQGLSDLAD
+1102 GSLLIAIQGLGDLAD

-1122 SEIPWENAQTGLAS
+1122 SEIPWENAQTGLAT

-1157 ASAISDMAKPLGDLA
+1157 ASAISEMAKPLGDLA

-1243 LATGVNG
+1243 LASGVNG

-1258 NAIATLAEPLGK
+1258 NAIATLAEPLGN

-1279 GVTIPD
+1279 GVTVPD

-1293 LATGVTSFTFSELG
+1293 LATGVTSFTFSGLG

-1330 VSIPE
+1330 VYIPE
-1335 NMSAD
+1335 NMSTD

-1361 SAVVGPLKELADSVK
+1361 SAVVSPLKELADSVK
-1376 AWADV
+1376 AWTDV

-1415 APLKDL
+1415 TPLKDL
-1421 AASVSAWNTVSFSSS
+1421 AASLSAWNNVSFSGN

-1451 AGVSFGYGYVST
+1451 AGVSFGYGYAST

-1492 GANLQ
+1492 GTNLQ

-1513 FNSEGAL
+1513 FNSEGAS

-1525 SDGMLLQSEVLTTTV
+1525 SEGMLLQSEVLTTTV

-1580 DAVNATMDT
+1580 NAVNATMDT
-1589 SLQNIQN
+1589 SLQSIQN

-1603 SGDSSATSVSDGFAS
+1603 SGDGSATNVSNGFAS
-1618 KQYASVG
+1618 KQGASVG
-1625 TIENLITACISKIN
+1625 TVENLITACVSKIN
-1639 NMQKDF
+1639 AMRTDF
-1645 LTAGTHSIDGF
+1645 LTAGTYAIGGF
-1656 IEGITSKIQ
+1656 IEGFTSKIQ
-1665 AAAEA
+1665 SAAEA

-1680 AAKLALDI
+1680 AAKSALDI

-1724 GNAAVNSITLALESL
+1724 GNTAVNSTTLALESL
-1739 MDLVNNGIDTEPT
+1739 MDLINNGIDTEPT

-1799 STNDNGSDDQNESTP
+1799 STNDNSSDNQNEPTP
-1814 IVQEF
+1814 VVQEF

-1849 KAR
+1849 KA

>member
-56 VSFDTLGNG
+56 VSFDTLGSG

-154 IVANIA
+154 MVANIA

-277 SDVMMQVFNDY
+277 SDVMMKVFNDY

-433 VVPIKEAFDN
+433 VIPIKEAFDN
-443 IFPPMTAE
+443 IFPPMTAK
-451 RLVNITSTLESFT
+451 RLVNITSALESFT
-464 SKLKISD
+464 SKLKIGD
-471 DTADKLKRTFSGIFS
+471 ETADKLKRTFSGIFS
-486 VFSIFKKVLGT
+486 VFSIFKRILGT
-497 VGDAVAR
+497 VGDAVAK

-512 DLGNVLLNATAKIGD
+512 DFGDMLLNITAKIGD

-545 SSITTAISNFV
+545 SSITTVISNFV
-556 SSLTGG
+556 SSLTD
-562 SSLSGVL
+562 SSGLSGVL
-569 DSIGSIIGSLASKI
+569 GGIGSIIGPLASKI
-583 GEIVSQI
+583 GEVVSQI

-618 IVDATKNL
+618 IVDATNNL
-626 SGATKSIKE
+626 SEATKSIKE
-635 FLSNLFDK
+635 FFSNLFDK

-697 LGGIVKSVTTIGV
+697 LCGIVKSVTTIGV
-710 LFKMLSMTLE
+710 LFKMLSTTLE
-720 SVTKTLQSNGSKGLV
+720 SITKTLRSNGSKGLV

-745 ESMKILAD
+745 ESMKILVD
-753 AVSKFGSLSLPELG
+753 AMSKFGGLSLPELG
-767 KGLIGVAGGLT
+767 KGLTGVAGGLT
-778 ALCLGLKAISG
+778 ALCLGLKAING
-789 VKVSLTTSAAML
+789 VKVSLTTSVAML

-810 GDAMTKF
+810 GDAITKF

-840 VAISALGKSGNFSS
+840 VAISELGKFGGFSS
-854 LLGSAGIFVVVQSL
+854 LLGSAGIFVVMQSL

-876 KFGSMSWEEIQ
+876 KFGAMSWEEIQ
-887 RGLVAMGVAIG
+887 HGLVAMGVAIG
-898 ELSVALIAVGT
+898 ELSVALVAVGT
-909 IAGFSSIFA
+909 I
-918 AGALDLVILGLSSLA
+918 
-933 DALMKFGS
+933 
-941 IPWEQ
+941 
-946 SSQGIDAMGGA
+946 
-957 LAELSIALVAVG
+957 
-969 KLAGFSGI
+969 AGFSGI

-990 EPLADALAKFG
+990 EPLVDALAKFG

-1046 TIQGLGDLAD
+1046 TIQGLSDLAD

-1063 IPWEQGM
+1063 ISWEQGM

-1087 AADGLLAGIAGVIGS
+1087 AADGLLAGIAGAIGS
-1102 GSLLIAIQGLSDLAD
+1102 GSLLIAIQGLGDLAD

-1122 SEIPWENAQTGLAS
+1122 SEIPWENAQTGLAT

-1157 ASAISDMAKPLGDLA
+1157 ASVISEMAKPLGDLA

-1243 LATGVNG
+1243 LASGVNG

-1258 NAIATLAEPLGK
+1258 NTIATLAEPLGN

-1279 GVTIPD
+1279 GVTVPD

-1293 LATGVTSFTFSELG
+1293 LATGVTSFTFSGLG

-1317 LTSLVEAV
+1317 LTSLVEAI

-1330 VSIPE
+1330 VFIPE
-1335 NMSAD
+1335 NMSTN

-1376 AWADV
+1376 AWNDV

-1415 APLKDL
+1415 TPLKDL
-1421 AASVSAWNTVSFSSS
+1421 AASLSAWNNVSFSGN

-1451 AGVSFGYGYVST
+1451 AGVSFGYGYAST

-1492 GANLQ
+1492 GTNLQ

-1513 FNSEGAL
+1513 FNSEGAS

-1525 SDGMLLQSEVLTTTV
+1525 SEGMLLQSEVLTTTV

-1580 DAVNATMDT
+1580 NAVNATMDT
-1589 SLQNIQN
+1589 SLQSIQN

-1603 SGDSSATSVSDGFAS
+1603 SGDGSATNVSNGFAS
-1618 KQYASVG
+1618 KQGASVG
-1625 TIENLITACISKIN
+1625 TVENLITACVSKIN
-1639 NMQKDF
+1639 AMRTDF
-1645 LTAGTHSIDGF
+1645 LTAGTYAIGGF
-1656 IEGITSKIQ
+1656 IEGFTSKIQ
-1665 AAAEA
+1665 SAAEA

-1680 AAKLALDI
+1680 AAKSALDI

-1724 GNAAVNSITLALESL
+1724 GNTAVNSTTLALESL
-1739 MDLVNNGIDTEPT
+1739 MDLINNGIDTEPT

-1799 STNDNGSDDQNESTP
+1799 STNDNSSANQNEP
-1814 IVQEF
+1814 APVVQEF

-1849 KAR
+1849 KA

>member
-56 VSFDTLGNG
+56 VSFDTLGSG

-154 IVANIA
+154 MVANIA

-277 SDVMMQVFNDY
+277 SDVMMKVFNDY

-319 ESISID
+319 ESISVD

-433 VVPIKEAFDN
+433 VIPIKEAFDN

-451 RLVNITSTLESFT
+451 RLVNITSALESFT
-464 SKLKISD
+464 SKLKIGD
-471 DTADKLKRTFSGIFS
+471 ETADKLKRTFSGIFS
-486 VFSIFKKVLGT
+486 VFSIFKKILGT
-497 VGDAVAR
+497 VGDAVAK

-512 DLGNVLLNATAKIGD
+512 DLGNMLLNITAKIGD

-532 NENLDLSSFESFL
+532 NENLDLGSFESFL
-545 SSITTAISNFV
+545 SSITTVVSNFV
-556 SSLTGG
+556 SSLTGS

-569 DSIGSIIGSLASKI
+569 GGIGSIIGSLASKI
-583 GEIVSQI
+583 GEVLSQI
-590 ISWTKENV
+590 VSWTKENV

-618 IVDATKNL
+618 IVDATNNL
-626 SGATKSIKE
+626 SGATKSIKD
-635 FLSNLFDK
+635 FFSNLFDK
-643 KKESGLKSSISEIFD
+643 KKENGLKSSVSGIFD

-720 SVTKTLQSNGSKGLV
+720 SITKTLQSNGSKGLV
-735 KAGASMVLMA
+735 KAGASIVLMA

-753 AVSKFGSLSLPELG
+753 AMSKFGSLSLPELG
-767 KGLIGVAGGLT
+767 KGLTGVAGGLT
-778 ALCLGLKAISG
+778 ALCLGLKAING
-789 VKVSLTTSAAML
+789 VKISITTSVAML

-840 VAISALGKSGNFSS
+840 VAISVLGKFGGFSS
-854 LLGSAGIFVVVQSL
+854 LLGSAGILVVVQSL
-868 EPLADALA
+868 EPL
-876 KFGSMSWEEIQ
+876 
-887 RGLVAMGVAIG
+887 V
-898 ELSVALIAVGT
+898 
-909 IAGFSSIFA
+909 
-918 AGALDLVILGLSSLA
+918 
-933 DALMKFGS
+933 
-941 IPWEQ
+941 
-946 SSQGIDAMGGA
+946 
-957 LAELSIALVAVG
+957 
-969 KLAGFSGI
+969 
-977 FAAGSIDLVILGM
+977 
-990 EPLADALAKFG
+990 DALAKFG

-1046 TIQGLGDLAD
+1046 TIQGLSDLAD

-1087 AADGLLAGIAGVIGS
+1087 AADGLLAGIAGAIGS
-1102 GSLLIAIQGLSDLAD
+1102 GSLLIAIQGLSNLAD

-1122 SEIPWENAQTGLAS
+1122 SEIPWENAQTGLAT

-1157 ASAISDMAKPLGDLA
+1157 ASAISEMAKPLGDLA

-1208 DAIATVAKP
+1208 DAIAIVAKP

-1243 LATGVNG
+1243 LASGVNG

-1270 LAISVKKWS
+1270 LAISVKEWS
-1279 GVTIPD
+1279 GVTVPD

-1293 LATGVTSFTFSELG
+1293 LATGVTSFTFSGLG

-1335 NMSAD
+1335 NMSTD

-1376 AWADV
+1376 AWTDV

-1415 APLKDL
+1415 TPLKEL
-1421 AASVSAWNTVSFSSS
+1421 AASISAWNNVSFSGN

-1478 FASIASGFNLLNEA
+1478 FASITSGFNLLNEA
-1492 GANLQ
+1492 GTNLQ

-1513 FNSEGAL
+1513 FNSEGVS

-1570 AGISQNTSTV
+1570 AGISQNISTV
-1580 DAVNATMDT
+1580 DAVNATMNM
-1589 SLQNIQN
+1589 SLQSIQN

-1603 SGDSSATSVSDGFAS
+1603 SGNGSATNVSNGFAS
-1618 KQYASVG
+1618 KQAASVG
-1625 TIENLITACISKIN
+1625 TVENLITACISKIN
-1639 NMQKDF
+1639 AMRTDF
-1645 LTAGTHSIDGF
+1645 LTAGTHAISGF
-1656 IEGITSKIQ
+1656 IDGITSKIPS
-1665 AAAEA
+1665 AAESA
-1670 AADLARSALN
+1670 ANLARSALN
-1680 AAKLALDI
+1680 AAKSALDI

-1717 SQSGTEL
+1717 SQSGSEL
-1724 GNAAVNSITLALESL
+1724 GNTAVNSTTLALESL
-1739 MDLVNNGIDTEPT
+1739 MDLVNNGIDATPT
-1752 IRPVIDLSDVEAG
+1752 IRPVIDLSDVESGVTA
-1765 LYTLNGLMSDRR
+1765 LNGLMTAPHTLSLTGSINRVNAVSNSMDDSRSD
-1777 TLALAGS
+1777 
-1784 VRNVNSAARQMSAPV
+1784 SAS
-1799 STNDNGSDDQNESTP
+1799 SNQN
-1814 IVQEF
+1814 
-1819 NQYNYSPKAL
+1819 
-1829 SRREI
+1829 
-1834 YRDTKNLF
+1834 
-1842 AIMKRGG
+1842 GG
-1849 KAR
+1849 KTVEYGPMTINVYGAVGQDVNELANIVMEKVQHKVERTGAMWE

>member
-56 VSFDTLGNG
+56 VSFDTLGSG
-65 VVAIQQKFTAME
+65 VIAIQQKFTAME

-154 IVANIA
+154 MVANIA

-264 QFTTQLTDGAWLT
+264 QFTTQLTEGAWLT
-277 SDVMMQVFNDY
+277 SDVMMKVFNDY

-340 KAFEAAQ
+340 KAFESAQ

-433 VVPIKEAFDN
+433 VIPIKEAFDN

-451 RLVNITSTLESFT
+451 RLVNITSALESFT
-464 SKLKISD
+464 SKLKIGD
-471 DTADKLKRTFSGIFS
+471 ETADKLKRTFSGIFS
-486 VFSIFKKVLGT
+486 VFSIFKKILGT
-497 VGDAVAR
+497 VSDAVAK

-512 DLGNVLLNATAKIGD
+512 DLGNMLLNITAKIGD

-545 SSITTAISNFV
+545 SSITTVISNFV
-556 SSLTGG
+556 SSLTGSFG
-562 SSLSGVL
+562 LSGVL
-569 DSIGSIIGSLASKI
+569 GGIGSIIGSLASKI
-583 GEIVSQI
+583 GEVVSQI
-590 ISWTKENV
+590 VSWTKENV

-618 IVDATKNL
+618 IVDATNNL

-635 FLSNLFDK
+635 FFSNLFDK
-643 KKESGLKSSISEIFD
+643 KKESGLKSSISGIFD
-658 SLHDSLENFTTG
+658 SLHDSLENFTAG

-684 ILTASLKTISELD
+684 ILTESLKTISELD

-753 AVSKFGSLSLPELG
+753 AMSKFGNFSLPELG
-767 KGLIGVAGGLT
+767 KGLTGVAGGLT
-778 ALCLGLKAISG
+778 ALCLGLKAING
-789 VKVSLTTSAAML
+789 VKVSLTTSVAML

-840 VAISALGKSGNFSS
+840 VAISVLGKFGGFSS

-868 EPLADALA
+868 EPL
-876 KFGSMSWEEIQ
+876 
-887 RGLVAMGVAIG
+887 V
-898 ELSVALIAVGT
+898 
-909 IAGFSSIFA
+909 
-918 AGALDLVILGLSSLA
+918 
-933 DALMKFGS
+933 
-941 IPWEQ
+941 
-946 SSQGIDAMGGA
+946 
-957 LAELSIALVAVG
+957 
-969 KLAGFSGI
+969 
-977 FAAGSIDLVILGM
+977 
-990 EPLADALAKFG
+990 DALAKFG

-1012 VAMGGALAEVSLFSG
+1012 VAMGGALVEVSLFSG

-1046 TIQGLGDLAD
+1046 TIQGLSDLAD

-1063 IPWEQGM
+1063 ISWEQGM

-1087 AADGLLAGIAGVIGS
+1087 AADGLLAGIAGAIGS
-1102 GSLLIAIQGLSDLAD
+1102 GSLLIAIQGLGDLAD

-1122 SEIPWENAQTGLAS
+1122 SEIPWENAQTGLAT
-1136 MGAALSEIAGGGLLA
+1136 MGTALSEIAGGGLLA

-1157 ASAISDMAKPLGDLA
+1157 ASAISEMANPLGDLA

-1208 DAIATVAKP
+1208 DTIATVAKP

-1243 LATGVNG
+1243 LASGVNG

-1258 NAIATLAEPLGK
+1258 NTIATLAEPIGK

-1279 GVTIPD
+1279 GVTVPD

-1293 LATGVTSFTFSELG
+1293 LATGVTSFTFSGLG

-1330 VSIPE
+1330 VFIPE
-1335 NMSAD
+1335 NMSTD

-1376 AWADV
+1376 AWNDV

-1415 APLKDL
+1415 TPLKDL
-1421 AASVSAWNTVSFSSS
+1421 AASLSAWNNVSFSGN

-1451 AGVSFGYGYVST
+1451 AGVSFGYGYAST

-1492 GANLQ
+1492 GTNLQ

-1513 FNSEGAL
+1513 FNSEGAS

-1525 SDGMLLQSEVLTTTV
+1525 SEGMLLQSEVLTTTV

-1580 DAVNATMDT
+1580 NAVNATIDT
-1589 SLQNIQN
+1589 SLQSIQN

-1603 SGDSSATSVSDGFAS
+1603 SGDGSATNVSNGFAS
-1618 KQYASVG
+1618 KQGASVG
-1625 TIENLITACISKIN
+1625 TVENLITACVSKIN
-1639 NMQKDF
+1639 AMRTDF
-1645 LTAGTHSIDGF
+1645 LTAGTYAIGGF
-1656 IEGITSKIQ
+1656 IEGFTSKIQ
-1665 AAAEA
+1665 SAAEA

-1680 AAKLALDI
+1680 AAKSALDI

-1724 GNAAVNSITLALESL
+1724 GNTAVNSTTLALESL
-1739 MDLVNNGIDTEPT
+1739 MDLINNGIDTEPT

-1799 STNDNGSDDQNESTP
+1799 STNDNSSANQNEP
-1814 IVQEF
+1814 APVVQEF

-1849 KAR
+1849 KA

>member
-56 VSFDTLGNG
+56 VSFDTLGSG

-154 IVANIA
+154 MVANIA

-277 SDVMMQVFNDY
+277 SDVMMKVFNDY

-319 ESISID
+319 ESISVD

-433 VVPIKEAFDN
+433 VIPIKEAFDN

-451 RLVNITSTLESFT
+451 RLVNITSALESFT
-464 SKLKISD
+464 SKLKIGD
-471 DTADKLKRTFSGIFS
+471 ETADKLKRTFSGIFS
-486 VFSIFKKVLGT
+486 VFSIFKKILGT
-497 VGDAVAR
+497 VGDAVAK

-512 DLGNVLLNATAKIGD
+512 DLGNMLLNITAKIGD

-532 NENLDLSSFESFL
+532 NENLDLGSFESFL
-545 SSITTAISNFV
+545 SSITTVVSNFV
-556 SSLTGG
+556 SSLTGS

-569 DSIGSIIGSLASKI
+569 GGIGSIIGSLASKI
-583 GEIVSQI
+583 GEVLSQI
-590 ISWTKENV
+590 VSWTKENV

-618 IVDATKNL
+618 IVDATNNL
-626 SGATKSIKE
+626 SGATKSIKD
-635 FLSNLFDK
+635 FFSNLFDK
-643 KKESGLKSSISEIFD
+643 KKENGLKSSISGIFD
-658 SLHDSLENFTTG
+658 SLHDSIENFTTG

-720 SVTKTLQSNGSKGLV
+720 SITKTLQSNGSKGLV
-735 KAGASMVLMA
+735 KAGASIVLMA

-753 AVSKFGSLSLPELG
+753 AMSKFGSRSLPELG
-767 KGLIGVAGGLT
+767 KGLTGVAGGLT
-778 ALCLGLKAISG
+778 ALCLGLKAING
-789 VKVSLTTSAAML
+789 VKISLTTSVAML

-810 GDAMTKF
+810 GDTMTKF

-828 LVGMGGALAELV
+828 LVGMGGALAEL
-840 VAISALGKSGNFSS
+840 
-854 LLGSAGIFVVVQSL
+854 
-868 EPLADALA
+868 
-876 KFGSMSWEEIQ
+876 
-887 RGLVAMGVAIG
+887 
-898 ELSVALIAVGT
+898 
-909 IAGFSSIFA
+909 
-918 AGALDLVILGLSSLA
+918 
-933 DALMKFGS
+933 
-941 IPWEQ
+941 
-946 SSQGIDAMGGA
+946 
-957 LAELSIALVAVG
+957 SIALIAVG

-990 EPLADALAKFG
+990 KPLADALAKFG
-1001 SMSWEEIQRGL
+1001 SMSWKEIQRSL

-1046 TIQGLGDLAD
+1046 TIQGLGDIAD

-1063 IPWEQGM
+1063 IPWEQCM

-1102 GSLLIAIQGLSDLAD
+1102 GSLLIAIQGLGDLAD

-1157 ASAISDMAKPLGDLA
+1157 ASAISEMAKPLGDLA

-1243 LATGVNG
+1243 LASGVNG

-1258 NAIATLAEPLGK
+1258 NTIATLAEPLGN

-1279 GVTIPD
+1279 GVTVPD
-1285 TLGTQLSG
+1285 TFGTQLSG
-1293 LATGVTSFTFSELG
+1293 LATGIISFTFSGLG

-1335 NMSAD
+1335 NMSTD

-1361 SAVVGPLKELADSVK
+1361 SAVVGPLKELVDSVK
-1376 AWADV
+1376 AWTDV

-1393 LAKGVEAFSFSAF
+1393 LAKGVEAFGFSAF

-1415 APLKDL
+1415 TPLKEL
-1421 AASVSAWNTVSFSSS
+1421 AASISAWNNVSFSGN

-1478 FASIASGFNLLNEA
+1478 FASITSGFNLLNEA
-1492 GANLQ
+1492 GTNLQ

-1513 FNSEGAL
+1513 FNSEGVS

-1580 DAVNATMDT
+1580 DAVNATMNT
-1589 SLQNIQN
+1589 SLQSIQN

-1603 SGDSSATSVSDGFAS
+1603 SGNGSATNVSNGFAS
-1618 KQYASVG
+1618 KQAASVG
-1625 TIENLITACISKIN
+1625 TVENLITACISKIN
-1639 NMQKDF
+1639 AMRTDF
-1645 LTAGTHSIDGF
+1645 LTAGTHAISGF
-1656 IEGITSKIQ
+1656 IDGITSKIPS
-1665 AAAEA
+1665 AAESA
-1670 AADLARSALN
+1670 ANLARSALN
-1680 AAKLALDI
+1680 AAKSALDI

-1717 SQSGTEL
+1717 SQSGSEL
-1724 GNAAVNSITLALESL
+1724 GNTAVNSTTLALESL
-1739 MDLVNNGIDTEPT
+1739 MDLVNNGIDATPT
-1752 IRPVIDLSDVEAG
+1752 IRPVIDLSDVESGVTA
-1765 LYTLNGLMSDRR
+1765 LNGLMTAPHTLSLTGSINRVNAVSNSMDDSRSD
-1777 TLALAGS
+1777 
-1784 VRNVNSAARQMSAPV
+1784 SAS
-1799 STNDNGSDDQNESTP
+1799 SNQN
-1814 IVQEF
+1814 
-1819 NQYNYSPKAL
+1819 
-1829 SRREI
+1829 
-1834 YRDTKNLF
+1834 
-1842 AIMKRGG
+1842 GG
-1849 KAR
+1849 KTVEYGPMTINVYGAVGQDVNELANIVMEKVQHKVERTGAMWE

>member
-56 VSFDTLGNG
+56 VSFDTLGSG

-154 IVANIA
+154 MVANIA

-277 SDVMMQVFNDY
+277 SDVMMKVFNDY

-319 ESISID
+319 ESISVD

-433 VVPIKEAFDN
+433 VIPIKEAFDN

-451 RLVNITSTLESFT
+451 RLVNITSALESFT
-464 SKLKISD
+464 SKLKIGD
-471 DTADKLKRTFSGIFS
+471 ETADKLKRTFSGIFS
-486 VFSIFKKVLGT
+486 VFSIFKKILGT
-497 VGDAVAR
+497 VGDAVAK

-512 DLGNVLLNATAKIGD
+512 DLGNMLLNITAKIGD

-532 NENLDLSSFESFL
+532 NENLDLGSFESFL
-545 SSITTAISNFV
+545 SSITTVVSNFV
-556 SSLTGG
+556 SSLTGS

-569 DSIGSIIGSLASKI
+569 GGIGSIIGSLASKI
-583 GEIVSQI
+583 GEVLSQI
-590 ISWTKENV
+590 VSWTKENV

-618 IVDATKNL
+618 IVDATNNL
-626 SGATKSIKE
+626 SGATKSIKD
-635 FLSNLFDK
+635 FFSNLFDK
-643 KKESGLKSSISEIFD
+643 KKENGLKSSISGIFD
-658 SLHDSLENFTTG
+658 SLHDSIENFTTG

-720 SVTKTLQSNGSKGLV
+720 SITKTLQSNGSKGLV
-735 KAGASMVLMA
+735 KAGASIVLMA

-753 AVSKFGSLSLPELG
+753 AMSKFCSRSLPELG
-767 KGLIGVAGGLT
+767 KGLTGVAGGLT
-778 ALCLGLKAISG
+778 ALCLGLKAING
-789 VKVSLTTSAAML
+789 VKISLTTSVAML

-810 GDAMTKF
+810 GDTMTKF

-840 VAISALGKSGNFSS
+840 VAISVLGKFGGFSS
-854 LLGSAGIFVVVQSL
+854 LLGSAGILVVVQSL
-868 EPLADALA
+868 EPLVDALA
-876 KFGSMSWEEIQ
+876 KFGSMSWKEIQ
-887 RGLVAMGVAIG
+887 R
-898 ELSVALIAVGT
+898 S
-909 IAGFSSIFA
+909 
-918 AGALDLVILGLSSLA
+918 
-933 DALMKFGS
+933 
-941 IPWEQ
+941 
-946 SSQGIDAMGGA
+946 
-957 LAELSIALVAVG
+957 
-969 KLAGFSGI
+969 
-977 FAAGSIDLVILGM
+977 
-990 EPLADALAKFG
+990 
-1001 SMSWEEIQRGL
+1001 L

-1046 TIQGLGDLAD
+1046 TIQGLGDIAD

-1063 IPWEQGM
+1063 IPWEQCM

-1102 GSLLIAIQGLSDLAD
+1102 GSLLIAIQGLGDLAD

-1122 SEIPWENAQTGLAS
+1122 SEIPWENAQTGLAT

-1157 ASAISDMAKPLGDLA
+1157 ASAISEMAKPLGDLA

-1243 LATGVNG
+1243 LASGVNG

-1258 NAIATLAEPLGK
+1258 NTIATLAEPLGN

-1279 GVTIPD
+1279 GVTVPD

-1293 LATGVTSFTFSELG
+1293 LATGVTSFTFSGLG

-1330 VSIPE
+1330 VYIPE
-1335 NMSAD
+1335 NMSTD

-1361 SAVVGPLKELADSVK
+1361 SAVVSPLKELADSVK
-1376 AWADV
+1376 AWTDV

-1415 APLKDL
+1415 TPLKDL
-1421 AASVSAWNTVSFSSS
+1421 AASLSAWNNVSFSGN

-1451 AGVSFGYGYVST
+1451 AGVSFGYGYAST

-1468 SSISEFSSID
+1468 SSISEFSSIN
-1478 FASIASGFNLLNEA
+1478 FASIASGFNFLNEA
-1492 GANLQ
+1492 GTNLQ

-1513 FNSEGAL
+1513 FNSEGAS

-1525 SDGMLLQSEVLTTTV
+1525 SEGMLLQSEVLTATV

-1580 DAVNATMDT
+1580 NAVNATMDT
-1589 SLQNIQN
+1589 SLQSIQN

-1603 SGDSSATSVSDGFAS
+1603 SGDGSATNVSNGFAS
-1618 KQYASVG
+1618 KQGASVG
-1625 TIENLITACISKIN
+1625 TVENLITACVSKIN
-1639 NMQKDF
+1639 AMRTDF
-1645 LTAGTHSIDGF
+1645 LTAGTYAIGGF
-1656 IEGITSKIQ
+1656 IEGFTSKIQ
-1665 AAAEA
+1665 SAAEA

-1680 AAKLALDI
+1680 AAKSALDI

-1717 SQSGTEL
+1717 SQSGSEL
-1724 GNAAVNSITLALESL
+1724 GNTAVNSTTLALESL
-1739 MDLVNNGIDTEPT
+1739 MDLVNNGIDATPT
-1752 IRPVIDLSDVEAG
+1752 IRPVIDLSDVESGVTA
-1765 LYTLNGLMSDRR
+1765 LNGLMTAPHTLSLTGSINRVNAVSNSMDDSRSD
-1777 TLALAGS
+1777 
-1784 VRNVNSAARQMSAPV
+1784 SAS
-1799 STNDNGSDDQNESTP
+1799 SNQN
-1814 IVQEF
+1814 
-1819 NQYNYSPKAL
+1819 
-1829 SRREI
+1829 
-1834 YRDTKNLF
+1834 
-1842 AIMKRGG
+1842 GG
-1849 KAR
+1849 KTVEYGPMTINVYGAVGQDVNELANIVMEKVQHKVERTGAMWE

>member
-21 SGIQTSLK
+21 SGIRTSLK
-29 SIRNLENGLQLKD
+29 SIRNLENGLKLED

-56 VSFDTLGNG
+56 VSFDTLGSG

-134 NRELDRLNTFTD
+134 NRELNRLNTFTD

-154 IVANIA
+154 MVANIA

-277 SDVMMQVFNDY
+277 SDVMMKVFNDY

-433 VVPIKEAFDN
+433 VIPIKEAFDN

-451 RLVNITSTLESFT
+451 RLVNITSALESFT
-464 SKLKISD
+464 SKMKIGD
-471 DTADKLKRTFSGIFS
+471 ETADKLKRTFSGIFS
-486 VFSIFKKVLGT
+486 VFSIFKKILGT
-497 VGDAVAR
+497 VGDAVAK

-512 DLGNVLLNATAKIGD
+512 DLGNMLLDITAKIGD

-545 SSITTAISNFV
+545 SSITTVISNFV
-556 SSLTGG
+556 SSLTG
-562 SSLSGVL
+562 SSSFSGVL
-569 DSIGSIIGSLASKI
+569 GDIGSIIGSLASKI
-583 GEIVSQI
+583 GEVVSQI

-618 IVDATKNL
+618 IVDATNNL
-626 SGATKSIKE
+626 SGVTKSIKE
-635 FLSNLFDK
+635 FFSNLFDK
-643 KKESGLKSSISEIFD
+643 KKESGLKSNISGIFD

-677 EIAAAIG
+677 EIG

-697 LGGIVKSVTTIGV
+697 VGGIVKSVTTIGV

-720 SVTKTLQSNGSKGLV
+720 SITKTLKSNGSKGLV

-753 AVSKFGSLSLPELG
+753 AMSKFGSLSLPELG
-767 KGLIGVAGGLT
+767 KGLTGVAGGLT
-778 ALCLGLKAISG
+778 ALCLGLKAING
-789 VKVSLTTSAAML
+789 VKVNLATSVAML

-840 VAISALGKSGNFSS
+840 AAISVLGKFGGFSS
-854 LLGSAGIFVVVQSL
+854 LFGSAGIFVVVQSL

-876 KFGSMSWEEIQ
+876 KIGSMSWEEIQ

-918 AGALDLVILGLSSLA
+918 AGALDLVILGLSPLA

-946 SSQGIDAMGGA
+946 STQGIDAMGGA
-957 LAELSIALVAVG
+957 LAELSVALIAVG

-990 EPLADALAKFG
+990 KPLADALANFG

-1027 ALGVIAGFS
+1027 ALGIIAGFS

-1087 AADGLLAGIAGVIGS
+1087 AADGLLAGIAGAIGS
-1102 GSLLIAIQGLSDLAD
+1102 GSLLIAIQGLGDLAD

-1157 ASAISDMAKPLGDLA
+1157 ASAISEMAKPLGDLA

-1185 GIATQ
+1185 GIAAQ

-1243 LATGVNG
+1243 LASGVNG

-1258 NAIATLAEPLGK
+1258 NAIATLAEPLGN

-1279 GVTIPD
+1279 GVTVSD

-1293 LATGVTSFTFSELG
+1293 LATGVTSFTFSGLG

-1330 VSIPE
+1330 VYIPE
-1335 NMSAD
+1335 NMSTD

-1376 AWADV
+1376 AWTDV

-1421 AASVSAWNTVSFSSS
+1421 AASISAWNNVSFSGN
-1436 LGENLEKLATGLESM
+1436 LGENLEKLAIGLESM
-1451 AGVSFGYGYVST
+1451 AGVSFGYGYAST

-1492 GANLQ
+1492 GTNLQ

-1513 FNSEGAL
+1513 FNSEGAS

-1540 TILLTNAVSSA
+1540 TILLTNAVSTA

-1559 NAGSYLATALG
+1559 NAGSYLASALG

-1580 DAVNATMDT
+1580 NAVNATIDM
-1589 SLQNIQN
+1589 SLQSIQN

-1603 SGDSSATSVSDGFAS
+1603 SGDGSATNVSNGFAS
-1618 KQYASVG
+1618 KQGASVG
-1625 TIENLITACISKIN
+1625 TVENLITACVSKIN
-1639 NMQKDF
+1639 AMRTDF
-1645 LTAGTHSIDGF
+1645 LTAGTYAIGGF
-1656 IEGITSKIQ
+1656 IEGFTSKIQ
-1665 AAAEA
+1665 SAAESA
-1670 AADLARSALN
+1670 ANLARSALN
-1680 AAKLALDI
+1680 AAKSALDI

-1724 GNAAVNSITLALESL
+1724 GNTAVNSTTLALESL
-1739 MDLVNNGIDTEPT
+1739 MDLVNNGIDTTPT
-1752 IRPVIDLSDVEAG
+1752 IRPVIDLSDVESGVTA
-1765 LYTLNGLMSDRR
+1765 LNSLMAAPR
-1777 TLALAGS
+1777 TLSLAGS
-1784 VRNVNSAARQMSAPV
+1784 INRVNAVSNSMDASRSDSAS
-1799 STNDNGSDDQNESTP
+1799 SNQN
-1814 IVQEF
+1814 
-1819 NQYNYSPKAL
+1819 
-1829 SRREI
+1829 
-1834 YRDTKNLF
+1834 
-1842 AIMKRGG
+1842 GG
-1849 KAR
+1849 KTVEYGPMTINVYGAVGQDVNELANIVMEKVQHKVERTGAMWE

>member
-56 VSFDTLGNG
+56 VSFDTLGSG

-154 IVANIA
+154 MVANIA
-160 KFTATGKN
+160 KFTSTGKN

-277 SDVMMQVFNDY
+277 SDVMMKVFNDY

-433 VVPIKEAFDN
+433 AIPIKEAFDN

-451 RLVNITSTLESFT
+451 RLVNITSALESFT
-464 SKLKISD
+464 SKLKIGD
-471 DTADKLKRTFSGIFS
+471 ETADKLKRTFSGIFS
-486 VFSIFKKVLGT
+486 VFSIFKRILGT
-497 VGDAVAR
+497 VGDAVAK

-512 DLGNVLLNATAKIGD
+512 DLGDILLNITAKIGD

-545 SSITTAISNFV
+545 SSITTVISNFV
-556 SSLTGG
+556 SSLTD
-562 SSLSGVL
+562 SSGLSGVL
-569 DSIGSIIGSLASKI
+569 GGIGSIIGPLASKI
-583 GEIVSQI
+583 GEVVSQI

-618 IVDATKNL
+618 IVDATNNL
-626 SGATKSIKE
+626 SGVTKSIKE
-635 FLSNLFDK
+635 FFSNLFDK
-643 KKESGLKSSISEIFD
+643 KKESGLKSSISGIFD

-710 LFKMLSMTLE
+710 LFKMLSTTLE
-720 SVTKTLQSNGSKGLV
+720 SITKTLQSNGSKGLV

-753 AVSKFGSLSLPELG
+753 AMSKFGSLSLPELG
-767 KGLIGVAGGLT
+767 KGLTGVAGGLT
-778 ALCLGLKAISG
+778 AVCLGLKAING
-789 VKVSLTTSAAML
+789 VKVSLTTSVAML

-840 VAISALGKSGNFSS
+840 VAISVLGKFGGFSS
-854 LLGSAGIFVVVQSL
+854 LLGSAGIFVVEQSL
-868 EPLADALA
+868 EPL
-876 KFGSMSWEEIQ
+876 
-887 RGLVAMGVAIG
+887 V
-898 ELSVALIAVGT
+898 
-909 IAGFSSIFA
+909 
-918 AGALDLVILGLSSLA
+918 
-933 DALMKFGS
+933 
-941 IPWEQ
+941 
-946 SSQGIDAMGGA
+946 
-957 LAELSIALVAVG
+957 
-969 KLAGFSGI
+969 
-977 FAAGSIDLVILGM
+977 
-990 EPLADALAKFG
+990 DALAKFG

-1046 TIQGLGDLAD
+1046 TIQGLSDLAD

-1063 IPWEQGM
+1063 ISWEQGM

-1087 AADGLLAGIAGVIGS
+1087 AADGLLAGIVGAIGS
-1102 GSLLIAIQGLSDLAD
+1102 GSLLIAIQGLGDLAD

-1122 SEIPWENAQTGLAS
+1122 SEIPWENAQTGLAT

-1157 ASAISDMAKPLGDLA
+1157 ASAISEMAKPLGDLA

-1243 LATGVNG
+1243 LASGVNG

-1258 NAIATLAEPLGK
+1258 NAIATLAEPLGN

-1279 GVTIPD
+1279 GVTVPD

-1293 LATGVTSFTFSELG
+1293 LATGVTSFTFSGLG

-1330 VSIPE
+1330 VYIPE
-1335 NMSAD
+1335 NMSTD

-1361 SAVVGPLKELADSVK
+1361 SAVVSPLKELADSVK
-1376 AWADV
+1376 AWTDV

-1415 APLKDL
+1415 TPLKDL
-1421 AASVSAWNTVSFSSS
+1421 AASLSAWNNVSFSGN

-1451 AGVSFGYGYVST
+1451 AGVSFGYGYAST

-1468 SSISEFSSID
+1468 SSISEFSSIN

-1492 GANLQ
+1492 GTNLQ

-1513 FNSEGAL
+1513 FNSEGAS

-1525 SDGMLLQSEVLTTTV
+1525 SEGMLLQSEVLTATV

-1580 DAVNATMDT
+1580 NAVNATMDT
-1589 SLQNIQN
+1589 SLQSIQN

-1603 SGDSSATSVSDGFAS
+1603 SGDGSATNVSNGFAS
-1618 KQYASVG
+1618 KQGASVG
-1625 TIENLITACISKIN
+1625 TVENLITACVSKIN
-1639 NMQKDF
+1639 AMRTDF
-1645 LTAGTHSIDGF
+1645 LTAGTYAIGGF
-1656 IEGITSKIQ
+1656 IEGFTSKIQ
-1665 AAAEA
+1665 SAAEA

-1680 AAKLALDI
+1680 AAKSALDI

-1724 GNAAVNSITLALESL
+1724 GNTAVNSTTLALESL
-1739 MDLVNNGIDTEPT
+1739 MDLINNGIDTEPT

-1799 STNDNGSDDQNESTP
+1799 SANDNSSANQNEP
-1814 IVQEF
+1814 APVVQEF

-1849 KAR
+1849 KA

>member
-56 VSFDTLGNG
+56 VSFDTLGSG
-65 VVAIQQKFTAME
+65 VIAIQQKFTAME

-154 IVANIA
+154 MVANIA

-264 QFTTQLTDGAWLT
+264 QFTTQLTEGAWLT
-277 SDVMMQVFNDY
+277 SDVMMKVFNDY

-325 EAIKSLGYTFDEFSL
+325 EAVKSLGYTFDEFSL
-340 KAFEAAQ
+340 KAFESAQ

-433 VVPIKEAFDN
+433 VIPIKEAFDN

-451 RLVNITSTLESFT
+451 RLVNITSALESFT
-464 SKLKISD
+464 SKLKIGD
-471 DTADKLKRTFSGIFS
+471 ETADKLKRTFSGIFS
-486 VFSIFKKVLGT
+486 VFSIFKKILGT
-497 VGDAVAR
+497 VSDAVAK

-512 DLGNVLLNATAKIGD
+512 DLGNMLLNITAKIGD

-545 SSITTAISNFV
+545 SSITTVISNFV
-556 SSLTGG
+556 SSLTGSFG
-562 SSLSGVL
+562 LSGVL
-569 DSIGSIIGSLASKI
+569 GGIGSIIGSLASKI
-583 GEIVSQI
+583 GEVVSQI
-590 ISWTKENV
+590 VSWTKENV

-618 IVDATKNL
+618 IVDATNNL

-635 FLSNLFDK
+635 FFSNLFDK
-643 KKESGLKSSISEIFD
+643 KKESGLKSSISGIFD
-658 SLHDSLENFTTG
+658 SLHDSLENFTAG

-684 ILTASLKTISELD
+684 ILTESLKTISELD

-753 AVSKFGSLSLPELG
+753 AMSKFGNFSLPELG
-767 KGLIGVAGGLT
+767 KGLTGVAGGLT
-778 ALCLGLKAISG
+778 ALCLGLKAING
-789 VKVSLTTSAAML
+789 VKVSLTTSVAML

-840 VAISALGKSGNFSS
+840 VAISVLGKFGGFFS

-868 EPLADALA
+868 EPL
-876 KFGSMSWEEIQ
+876 
-887 RGLVAMGVAIG
+887 V
-898 ELSVALIAVGT
+898 
-909 IAGFSSIFA
+909 
-918 AGALDLVILGLSSLA
+918 
-933 DALMKFGS
+933 
-941 IPWEQ
+941 
-946 SSQGIDAMGGA
+946 
-957 LAELSIALVAVG
+957 
-969 KLAGFSGI
+969 
-977 FAAGSIDLVILGM
+977 
-990 EPLADALAKFG
+990 DALAKFG

-1012 VAMGGALAEVSLFSG
+1012 VAMGGALVEVSLFSG

-1046 TIQGLGDLAD
+1046 TIQGLSDLAD

-1063 IPWEQGM
+1063 ISWEQGM

-1087 AADGLLAGIAGVIGS
+1087 AADGLLAGIAGAIGS
-1102 GSLLIAIQGLSDLAD
+1102 GSLLIAIQGLGDLAD

-1122 SEIPWENAQTGLAS
+1122 SEIPWENAQTGLAT
-1136 MGAALSEIAGGGLLA
+1136 MGTALSEIAGGGLLA

-1157 ASAISDMAKPLGDLA
+1157 ASAISEMANPLGDLA

-1243 LATGVNG
+1243 LASGVNG

-1258 NAIATLAEPLGK
+1258 NTIATLAEPIGK

-1279 GVTIPD
+1279 GVTVPD

-1293 LATGVTSFTFSELG
+1293 LATGVTSFTFSGLG

-1330 VSIPE
+1330 VFIPE
-1335 NMSAD
+1335 NMSTD

-1376 AWADV
+1376 AWNDV

-1415 APLKDL
+1415 TPLKDL
-1421 AASVSAWNTVSFSSS
+1421 AASLSAWNNVSFSGN

-1451 AGVSFGYGYVST
+1451 AGVSFGYGYAST

-1492 GANLQ
+1492 GTNLQ

-1513 FNSEGAL
+1513 FNSEGAS

-1525 SDGMLLQSEVLTTTV
+1525 SEGMLLQSEVLTTTV

-1580 DAVNATMDT
+1580 NAVNATIDT
-1589 SLQNIQN
+1589 SLQSIQN

-1603 SGDSSATSVSDGFAS
+1603 SGDGSATNVSNGFAS
-1618 KQYASVG
+1618 KQGASVG
-1625 TIENLITACISKIN
+1625 TVENLITACVSKIN
-1639 NMQKDF
+1639 AMRTDF
-1645 LTAGTHSIDGF
+1645 LTAGTYAIGGF
-1656 IEGITSKIQ
+1656 IEGFTSKIQ
-1665 AAAEA
+1665 SAAEA

-1680 AAKLALDI
+1680 AAKSALDI

-1724 GNAAVNSITLALESL
+1724 GNTAVNSTTLALESL
-1739 MDLVNNGIDTEPT
+1739 MDLINNGIDTEPT

-1799 STNDNGSDDQNESTP
+1799 STNDNSSDNQNEPTP
-1814 IVQEF
+1814 VVQEF

-1849 KAR
+1849 KT